1 MEPHVAREAVNQ
13 FRAPKRSLGDLDAEV
28 AARLIATAADVALI
42 VDDDGIIRDV
52 ALGNEELSREG
63 CGAWVGQRWV
73 DTVTKE
79 SQSKVEALL
88 REASSSTP
96 AKWRQI
102 NQKSARGGDVP
113 VRFAAIPAGR
123 GGHIVA
129 IGRDLRTVSTLQ
141 QRLLEA
147 QQSIE
152 RDYAK
157 LRQAETRYRVLF
169 HMASEPV
176 LIVDASS
183 EKVAEAN
190 PAATQFV
197 GNSVKRVVGRVFPE
211 IFDDTGAQAVRA
223 LLASVRA
230 GARTEPTRVWLH
242 DESREFT
249 VSATLF
255 RHEGGAQFLVRL
267 TPVDLAVASEA
278 ERPLSRIMTVVER
291 LPDGFVVTDMDG
303 RIQLANA
310 SFLDLAQLA
319 AEGQADGELLDRW
332 LGRPGLDFPILLASL
347 KENRVLRHFATIVRG
362 TYGAVEEVEV
372 SAVSVT
378 EGEKPCIGFTIRAV
392 GRRLTG
398 EPRAARELPRSVEQ
412 LTHLVGRVSLKELV
426 RETTD
431 VIERLCIE
439 AALELTGDN
448 RASAAEILGLSR
460 QSLYSKLR
468 RYGLGDL
475 SEDEE

>member
-1 MEPHVAREAVNQ
+1 MAREAVNQ
-13 FRAPKRSLGDLDAEV
+13 FRSPKRSLGDLDAEV
-28 AARLIATAADVALI
+28 AARLIATAADIALI
-42 VDDDGIIRDV
+42 VDNAGTIRDV

-63 CGAWVGQRWV
+63 CDTWVGQSWI

-79 SQSKVEALL
+79 SQPKVEALL
-88 REASSSTP
+88 RDAGTSAP
-96 AKWRQI
+96 AKWRQV
-102 NQKSARGGDVP
+102 NQKSVRGGDVP
-113 VRFAAIPAGR
+113 IRFAAIAAGR
-123 GGHIVA
+123 GGHVVA
-129 IGRDLRTVSTLQ
+129 IGRDLRAVSALQ

-152 RDYAK
+152 RDYSK

-169 HMASEPV
+169 HMAAEAV
-176 LIVDASS
+176 VIIDAQS

-190 PAATQFV
+190 PAASNLL
-197 GNSVKRVVGRVFPE
+197 GSAVKRVVGRVFPE
-211 IFDDTGAQAVRA
+211 LFEASSAQAIRS
-223 LLASVRA
+223 LLASIRA
-230 GARTEPTRVWLH
+230 GAQVEPRRVRLA
-242 DESREFT
+242 DGATAFDL
-249 VSATLF
+249 SASLF
-255 RHEGGAQFLVRL
+255 RHNSGAQFLIRL
-267 TPVDLAVASEA
+267 VPIAEA
-278 ERPLSRIMTVVER
+278 AGHRDHRQSLRILDVVER
-291 LPDGFVVTDMDG
+291 LPDGFIVTDPEG
-303 RIQLANA
+303 KILLANA
-310 SFLDLAQLA
+310 AFLDLAQLA
-319 AEGQADGELLDRW
+319 TPEQAQGESLERW
-332 LGRPGLDFPILLASL
+332 LGRPGLDFPLLMASL
-347 KENRVLRHFATIVRG
+347 KENLTLRHFSTIVRG
-362 TYGAVEEVEV
+362 TYGAVEDVEI
-372 SAVSVT
+372 SAVTVD
-378 EGEKPCIGFTIRAV
+378 EGEQPCIGFTVRGV

-475 SEDEE
+475 SDEDGN